1 MKKLA
6 FFVGLILALADAQ
19 AATRY
24 VTDQFKINLRSGES
38 SSHRILRGLESG
50 APVEV
55 LSVNEETGYSKVR
68 AGGDLEGY
76 VLSYQLMDEP
86 SARQR
91 LAAAEARLRELQQ
104 EPDKLASKLSVL
116 QQNYTKLEAENA
128 KLAKLRTQ
136 LQQEL
141 DGIRRT
147 AANAVQ
153 IANERSELRKNV
165 INLTRQVEDLKQ
177 ENRDLGNQTAQNW
190 FLIGAGVV
198 LLGVILGLILP
209 HLRFQR
215 RKNSWGSL

>member
-1 MKKLA
+1 VKRLV
-6 FFVGLILALADAQ
+6 FFVGLVLALANAD

-24 VTDQFKINLRSGES
+24 VTDQFKVNLRSGET

-50 APVEV
+50 TPVEV
-55 LSVNEETGYSKVR
+55 LANNAETGYSKVR
-68 AGGDLEGY
+68 TGDGLEGY
-76 VLSYQLMDEP
+76 VLTYQLMNEP
-86 SARQR
+86 SARER
-91 LAAAEARLRELQQ
+91 LAAAEARLRELQE
-104 EPDKLASKLSVL
+104 EPDKLASRLGAL
-116 QQNYTKLEAENA
+116 QQSYAKLEAENS
-128 KLAKLRTQ
+128 KLTKIRGQ
-136 LQQEL
+136 LQEEL

-177 ENRDLGNQTAQNW
+177 ENRDLNNQTAQNW

-198 LLGVILGLILP
+198 ILGIILGLILP

-215 RKNSWGSL
+215 RKSSWGSL